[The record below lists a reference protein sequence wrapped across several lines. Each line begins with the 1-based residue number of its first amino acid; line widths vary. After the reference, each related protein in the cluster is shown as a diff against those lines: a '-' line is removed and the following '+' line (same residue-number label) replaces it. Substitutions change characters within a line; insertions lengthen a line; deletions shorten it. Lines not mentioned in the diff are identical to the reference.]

1 MIYVFGE
8 WELNEE
14 RNVLRCAQKLVKL
27 EPRVFSVL
35 AYLLAHRDRI
45 VSKQE
50 LLRNLWLDQFI
61 SDSVLERCIMTA
73 RKAIGDSG
81 CTQHVIKTFH
91 RRGYR
96 FVAPVT
102 EYPTALEA
110 PSHTHAAVP
119 HGTGQSQQSRA
130 ISFPSL
136 RLSHG
141 TESKQSECG
150 PHFAVAVDQTSERR
164 RITVLS
170 CALAH
175 ARELAEEL
183 EPEVSH
189 TLIERFFDRA
199 AHHVQRYGGMMAQCM
214 DGGFL
219 ALFGVVPP
227 CEYHALRA
235 VRTALDLHSCLNT
248 DHVRR
253 GLNMKK
259 LAMRIGV
266 HTGDIVGKR
275 FGGDQWESYL
285 AMGDTMQFA
294 INLQVCTDPGSTA
307 ASEVTYR
314 LVQDAVYG
322 EVVGLV
328 AIKAKAYS
336 VPVYKIHWMYT

>member
-14 RNVLRCAQKLVKL
+14 RHELRCAQKLVKL

-35 AYLLAHRDRI
+35 AYLLAHRGRI

-50 LLRNLWLDQFI
+50 LLRNLWPDQFV

-73 RKAIGDSG
+73 RKAVGDSR
-81 CTQHVIKTFH
+81 CTQHLIKTFR

-96 FVAPVT
+96 FVAVVT
-102 EYPTALEA
+102 EYPTSLEA
-110 PSHTHAAVP
+110 PARMYEPVP
-119 HGTGQSQQSRA
+119 SGNSQSQQSRA
-130 ISFPSL
+130 VWFPSP
-136 RLSHG
+136 RLSHN
-141 TESKQSECG
+141 TEPNQNECG
-150 PHFAVAVDQTSERR
+150 PRLEAADQKTVQRQM
-164 RITVLS
+164 TVLS

-175 ARELAEEL
+175 AEELAEEL
-183 EPEVSH
+183 EPEVLH
-189 TLIERFFDRA
+189 TLLERFFARA
-199 AHHVQRYGGMMAQCM
+199 AYCVQRYGGMMVRCM
-214 DGGFL
+214 DDGFS
-219 ALFGVVPP
+219 ALFGVVSP

-235 VRTALDLHSCLNT
+235 VRAALELHGCLNT
-248 DHVRR
+248 DPVRR
-253 GLNMKK
+253 NLNVKK

-266 HTGDIVGKR
+266 HTGDVVGKC
-275 FGGDQWESYL
+275 FGGAQRESYL

-294 INLQVCTDPGSTA
+294 INLQMCTDPGSTA

-328 AIKAKAYS
+328 AAKAKPY
-336 VPVYKIHWMYT
+336 PVATYKIHWIYT